1 MTERTRDPAPT
12 AAQPGPQATSQTELA
27 ARQFG
32 SQADAYVASRVHA
45 EGGDIAELAAL
56 VAPGARVLDLGCGGG
71 HVSYA
76 AAATAGSVTAYD
88 LSADMLA
95 AVRRE
100 AAARGLANIETVQGP
115 AERLPFADASFDVV
129 LCRFTAHHWQDVR
142 AGLREAR
149 RVLKSGGVAGF
160 ADVVAPEQP
169 VLDTFLQT
177 FEMLRD
183 PSHVRDYSSAEWV
196 AFAAEA
202 GFVTTA
208 LTRRRLPLDYGAWIA
223 RMRTPKVLADAV
235 RALQEAV
242 SDDVRAH
249 FEVAEDGSF
258 VIDTTVFTLRPL

>member
-100 AAARGLANIETVQGP
+100 AAARGLANIETAQGP

-129 LCRFTAHHWQDVR
+129 LCRFTAHHWQDIR

-183 PSHVRDYSSAEWV
+183 PSCARYYSSAEWV
-196 AFAAEA
+196 AFAADA

-223 RMRTPKVLADAV
+223 RMRTPKVLADAI

>member
-1 MTERTRDPAPT
+1 MTEKTQAAVPPARQ
-12 AAQPGPQATSQTELA
+12 AASQSTSQAELA

-56 VAPGARVLDLGCGGG
+56 VQPGERVLDLGCGGG

-76 AAATAGSVTAYD
+76 AAASAGAVTAYD
-88 LSADMLA
+88 LSGDMLA

-100 AAARGLANIETVQGP
+100 AAARGLANIETAQGP
-115 AERLPFADASFDVV
+115 AERLPFADGSFDVV

-149 RVLKSGGVAGF
+149 RVLKKGGVAGF

-169 VLDTFLQT
+169 VFDTFLQT

-196 AFAAEA
+196 SFAAEA
-202 GFVTTA
+202 GFSTTA
-208 LTRRRLPLDYGAWIA
+208 LTRRRLPLDYAAWIA
-223 RMRTPKVLADAV
+223 RMRTPPVLADAI
-235 RALQEAV
+235 RALQAAV
-242 SDDVRAH
+242 SDDVRRY
-249 FEVAEDGSF
+249 FEVADDGSF
-258 VIDTTVFTLRPL
+258 VIDTAVFTLRPL